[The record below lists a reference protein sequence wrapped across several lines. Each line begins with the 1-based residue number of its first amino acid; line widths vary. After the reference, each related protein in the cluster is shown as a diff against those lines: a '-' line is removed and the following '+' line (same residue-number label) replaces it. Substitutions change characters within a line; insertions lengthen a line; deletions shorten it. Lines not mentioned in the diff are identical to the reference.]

1 MTPTLTLKTEEL
13 IQALTVRASMHR
25 EKATK
30 HAADEMG
37 AFYAHLAEQC
47 ELEAR
52 QLEAKQLLETVQSD
66 PFAAAMA
73 QAGATEIRWGREK
86 PAENGRQAAPRCTV
100 RAGWPFREM
109 KAEKASPKRWP
120 F

>member
-13 IQALTVRASMHR
+13 IQALTVRASQHR
-25 EKATK
+25 EKAAK

-52 QLEAKQLLETVQSD
+52 QLEAKQLLETVQQD
-66 PFAAAMA
+66 PFSQAMA
-73 QAGATEIRWGREK
+73 ECGAMELRGGQLRTSRSQASRQLLGSPTQA
-86 PAENGRQAAPRCTV
+86 PAQAR
-100 RAGWPFREM
+100 
-109 KAEKASPKRWP
+109 RWP